1 VDRFSSVDQTPSVS
15 VHERNGALVRV
26 IHAGKKISALSA
38 ALGAPEFIS
47 IPARDGF
54 ALPAQILRPKSMVP
68 GRKYPVI
75 LSVYGGPSAPTVVNG
90 WQREI
95 FWENLLIQQGFIV
108 MHCDNRAA
116 TGISKK
122 LEESIHQR
130 LVGPVELNDMVD
142 AVRWIKRLP
151 DVDSTRIGV
160 WGWSGGGSNT
170 MLGMTRSAEFKAGIA
185 VAGVTDFRFYDS
197 RFAEQYMRTEKENLA
212 GFQENSLLRYAKD
225 LHGRLML
232 VHGTYDDNVHIQN
245 TWAFVNELVKAN
257 KQFDL
262 MVYPMRM
269 HGISDRPARIH
280 LYTAMLQFWK
290 RWL

>member
-1 VDRFSSVDQTPSVS
+1 MKLVKFF
-15 VHERNGALVRV
+15 RNGP
-26 IHAGKKISALSA
+26 AG
-38 ALGAPEFIS
+38 LGAPEFLS

-54 ALPAQILRPKSMVP
+54 ALPAQILRPRVMVP
-68 GRKYPVI
+68 GKKYPVI
-75 LSVYGGPSAPTVVNG
+75 INVYGGPSAPTVVNG

-95 FWENLLIQQGFIV
+95 FWENLLTQQGYIV
-108 MHCDNRAA
+108 MHMDNRAA

-122 LEESIHQR
+122 LEASIFQR

-142 AVRWIKRLP
+142 AVRWIKQLP
-151 DVDSTRIGV
+151 DVDSARIGV

-170 MLGMTRSAEFKAGIA
+170 LLGMSRSTEFKAGIA

-212 GFQENSLLRYAKD
+212 GFRENSLLQYAKD

-245 TWAFVNELVKAN
+245 TWAFVNELIKAN

-280 LYTAMLQFWK
+280 LYTAMLEFWK